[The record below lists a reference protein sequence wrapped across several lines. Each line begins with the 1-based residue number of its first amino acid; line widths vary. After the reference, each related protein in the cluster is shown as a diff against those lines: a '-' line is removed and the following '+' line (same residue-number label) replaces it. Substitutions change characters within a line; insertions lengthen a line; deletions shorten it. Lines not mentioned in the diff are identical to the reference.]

1 MQDKPSRL
9 TNDGRPPG
17 SRRQDPDARGRSI
30 GELEF
35 GPRILRC
42 VLGAGGVSLHKQEGD
57 GTTPAG
63 LHRAA
68 PGAVSRR
75 PHRRSARDGRLPR
88 EPIAPDDGWCDDP
101 THADYNRQVRLPHEA
116 RHEIGCGG
124 DDGLYDLMAVLA
136 YNDDPV
142 RRGERL
148 GDLPACRARRR
159 GADGGM
165 HRSRRLPDLRW
176 LLQNG
181 ARRPIEVP
189 A

>member
-1 MQDKPSRL
+1 MQVAPTDP
-9 TNDGRPPG
+9 GRI
-17 SRRQDPDARGRSI
+17 RMLGRSA
-30 GELEF
+30 GVLEF

-63 LHRAA
+63 LHALRRVLYRADRIA
-68 PGAVSRR
+68 LPAGI
-75 PHRRSARDGRLPR
+75 RLPR

-101 THADYNRQVRLPHEA
+101 THRDYNRQVRLPHEA
-116 RHEIGCGG
+116 RHERLWR

-142 RRGERL
+142 QRGNGSAIFLHVAR
-148 GDLPACRARRR
+148 GDEAPTEGCVALA
-159 GADGGM
+159 M
-165 HRSRRLPDLRW
+165 PDLRW

-181 ARRPIEVP
+181 MQAIEVP